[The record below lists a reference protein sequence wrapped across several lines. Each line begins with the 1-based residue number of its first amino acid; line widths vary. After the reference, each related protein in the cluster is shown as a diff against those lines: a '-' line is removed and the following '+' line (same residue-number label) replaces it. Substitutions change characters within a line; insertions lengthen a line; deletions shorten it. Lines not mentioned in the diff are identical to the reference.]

1 MAAMRNQGS
10 DNHRPRTVS
19 PFAAFA
25 AVVLA
30 GLTLTA
36 CGGGEESAGASSSG
50 EAGGGGGRAKL
61 ERAALRHAECMRKQ
75 GVDVPDPKPGEGG
88 IILSGPLSGGDPGA
102 QQRAAKKCEKYLRNV
117 PPPKLSDEQETAMRD
132 GALKHARCMRGQGI
146 EFPDPTFDDNG
157 GITVRIGDGFSPTD
171 PRVRQAQKKCQK
183 LLPRPDGDAV
193 R

>member
-1 MAAMRNQGS
+1 MRDHRS
-10 DNHRPRTVS
+10 DKHRPRTFS
-19 PFAAFA
+19 AFA
-25 AVVLA
+25 ASAVVVLA
-30 GLTLTA
+30 GLTLAA
-36 CGGGEESAGASSSG
+36 CGGGEEGAGAGSSG
-50 EAGGGGGRAKL
+50 ATGGGGDRAKL
-61 ERAALRHAECMRKQ
+61 EQAALEHAECMRKE

-88 IILSGPLSGGDPGA
+88 IILSGPPTGGDPGA
-102 QQRAAKKCEKYLRNV
+102 PERAAKKCDKYLRDV
-117 PPPKLSDEQETAMRD
+117 PPPQLSDEQKTAMRD